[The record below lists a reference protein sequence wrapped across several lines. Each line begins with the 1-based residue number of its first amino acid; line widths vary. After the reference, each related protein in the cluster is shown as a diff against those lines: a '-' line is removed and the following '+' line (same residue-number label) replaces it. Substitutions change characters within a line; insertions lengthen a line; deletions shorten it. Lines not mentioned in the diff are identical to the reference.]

1 VAYSL
6 LLAGL
11 GSGLGGGSGDFLLLD
26 GLDDTDGDGLSHVT
40 NGETAERGEVGE
52 SLNAHGLGW
61 VQLNDASVT
70 RLDELGVGFHGLTGT
85 TIDLFL
91 DLVELAGNVS
101 GVAIQDWRVTVANL
115 SRVVEHDDLGGEVG
129 AAGGWVVLGVGG
141 DVSTLDVL
149 DRDVLDVEANVV
161 SGGGLRE
168 GLVVHLHRLDLSGQL
183 DWSEGDDHT
192 GLDDASLNTT
202 DGHCSNTAD
211 LVDILE
217 RETEGLVSGP
227 LWGNDGVESVQEGLA
242 ASLALLPLNVPSL
255 VPSHV
260 GRWLQHVVSM
270 PSGNGDE
277 WNGGGIVSDLLD
289 ESSDFLLDFL
299 ETGLGVWWLG
309 GVHLV
314 DTDDELLD
322 AQGVSEE
329 GVLTGLTILGD
340 TGLEFTGSGGDDQ
353 HTAIG
358 LRSTSDHV
366 LDEIPVSGS
375 VDDGDVELLGLELP
389 QGDIDGDTTLTLGLQ
404 LVQHPGV
411 LEGTLA
417 HLLGFLLELL
427 DGTLVDATALVD
439 QVTGGGGLAGVDVSN
454 DDNVDVSLLGSSH
467 LVGFLKDLRRVKS
480 GSETKWISPGATNER
495 G

>member
-70 RLDELGVGFHGLTGT
+70 RLDKLGVGLHGLTGT

-101 GVAIQDWRVTVANL
+101 GVAIQDWRVTVADL
-115 SRVVEHDDLGGEVG
+115 SRVVKHDDLGSEVG
-129 AAGGWVVLGVGG
+129 AAGSWLVLGVGG

-149 DRDVLDVEANVV
+149 DRDVLDVESNVV

-168 GLVVHLHRLDLSGQL
+168 GLVVHLHGLDLSGQL
-183 DWSEGDDHT
+183 HWSEGDDHAW
-192 GLDDASLNTT
+192 LDDTGLNTT
-202 DGHCSNTAD
+202 DGHCSNTTD
-211 LVDILE
+211 LVNVLE
-217 RETEGLVSGP
+217 WQTEGLVSGT
-227 LWGNDGVESVQEGLA
+227 LWWDDGVKGIQEGGSGSFA
-242 ASLALLPLNVPSL
+242 FLPFDGPAL
-255 VPSHV
+255 VPAHV
-260 GRWLQHVVSM
+260 GASLQHVVSV

-277 WNGGGIVSDLLD
+277 WNSGRVVSDLLD
-289 ESSDFLLDFL
+289 ESTDLLLDFF

-314 DTDDELLD
+314 NTNDELLD
-322 AQGVSEE
+322 AQSVGQE
-329 GVLTGLTILGD
+329 GVLTGLTVLGD
-340 TGLEFTGSGGDDQ
+340 TSLELTSSGGDDQ
-353 HTAIG
+353 HTTIG

-366 LDEIPVSGS
+366 LDEIPVSGG
-375 VDDGDVELLGLELP
+375 VDDGDVVLGGLELP
-389 QGDIDGDTTLTLGLQ
+389 QSDIDSDTTLTLGLQ
-404 LVQHPGV
+404 LVQNPGV
-411 LEGTLA
+411 LEGALA

-427 DGTLVDATALVD
+427 DGTLVDTTALVD

-454 DDNVDVSLLGSSH
+454 HDNVDVSLLGSSH
-467 LVGFLKDLRRVKS
+467 LARLFKRPV
-480 GSETKWISPGATNER
+480 
-495 G
+495 